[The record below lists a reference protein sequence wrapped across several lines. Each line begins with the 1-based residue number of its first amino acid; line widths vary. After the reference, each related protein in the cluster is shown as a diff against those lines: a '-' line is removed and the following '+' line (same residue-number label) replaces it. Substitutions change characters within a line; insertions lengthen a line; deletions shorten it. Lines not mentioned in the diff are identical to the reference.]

1 MFLTRM
7 ISDICCVVYFSY
19 ILQTRPYGLR
29 QCKIYETIL
38 ADVSEITLPSDNIT
52 LLDSFYSLISLHFI
66 IPSKSENHLIIL
78 FKIQKIQENYYL
90 EKGTLER
97 SVLRRCFLAPYVPL
111 PAEGSASVPLTNNN
125 FLWINI
131 GE

>member
-1 MFLTRM
+1 M

-52 LLDSFYSLISLHFI
+52 LLDSFYSLISLPLYNSFEKR
-66 IPSKSENHLIIL
+66 KSPYNFVQNIENPGKLL
-78 FKIQKIQENYYL
+78 FGERYSGAV
-90 EKGTLER
+90 GT
-97 SVLRRCFLAPYVPL
+97 
-111 PAEGSASVPLTNNN
+111 
-125 FLWINI
+125 
-131 GE
+131 